1 MKKSVAD
8 KKKRLEFDFY
18 KKKKQNNEVLIINWY
33 IAKKKKPHTRKYQSQ
48 EKKPLIL
55 QKNPNPIYPFLHFS
69 KPPSFVTF
77 FNCSP

>member
-33 IAKKKKPHTRKYQSQ
+33 IAKKKKTSHEEIPISR
-48 EKKPLIL
+48 EK
-55 QKNPNPIYPFLHFS
+55 
-69 KPPSFVTF
+69 TF
-77 FNCSP
+77 NSPKEP

>member
-33 IAKKKKPHTRKYQSQ
+33 IAKKKKNLTRGNTNLKR
-48 EKKPLIL
+48 
-55 QKNPNPIYPFLHFS
+55 KNL
-69 KPPSFVTF
+69 
-77 FNCSP
+77 